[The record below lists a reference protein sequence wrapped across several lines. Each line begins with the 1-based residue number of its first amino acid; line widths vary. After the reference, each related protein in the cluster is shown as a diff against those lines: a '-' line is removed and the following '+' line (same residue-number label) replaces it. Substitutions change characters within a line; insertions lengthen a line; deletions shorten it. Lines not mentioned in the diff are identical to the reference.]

1 MILLIHTSTAASRIQ
16 QQLGRPE
23 YSYRFVVEE
32 FRPLLDEL
40 GIVIEVDDPERQVDA
55 IHASCRRH
63 GESCVFLC
71 FMPPNKTPIGL
82 TCPTI
87 PVFAWEY
94 EALPSEAFG
103 GKPRNDW
110 TRVLAKLGAALT
122 HSSFTVDRTRA
133 ALGTNFPI
141 ASVPAP
147 LWDRMQPLR
156 EPLSGPVTLP
166 LSGLV
171 IDSRRTD
178 LSMYRKSLLL
188 AAQPDPLPLPENRQD
203 YQGAL
208 VLEGVLYTAIFNP
221 HDARKNWLEMI
232 TGFCDALRDKAD
244 ATLLIKLTH
253 YDPADIIPSLLEA
266 VYKMGRLSCRVV
278 LVHAY
283 LQKPEYDTLLRA
295 TTYAVNTSHGEG
307 QCLPLMEYMSAGKPA
322 VAPRH
327 TSMLDY
333 INAENAFVIDSSVE
347 PGTWPHD
354 QRQACRTLRQRI
366 HYQSLVDAYRR
377 SYHVARNEPD
387 VYAAMGN
394 AAAASLQRYCS
405 TDVVRPRLQRFILD
419 RLAAGTTRSMDPV
432 HVDPT

>member
-1 MILLIHTSTAASRIQ
+1 MILLIHTSTATQ
-16 QQLGRPE
+16 QIPQRLGRPE

-40 GIVIEVDDPERQVDA
+40 GIVIEVSDPAHEVDA
-55 IHASCRRH
+55 IYENCRRH
-63 GESCVFLC
+63 GESCLFLC
-71 FMPPNKTPIGL
+71 FMPPNKIPIGL
-82 TCPTI
+82 ACPTI

-94 EALPSEAFG
+94 AALPGEAFG

-122 HSSFTVDRTRA
+122 HSSFTVECTRA
-133 ALGTNFPI
+133 ALGADFPVTC
-141 ASVPAP
+141 VPAP
-147 LWDRMQPLR
+147 LWDRMQSLR
-156 EPLSGPVTLP
+156 RLPSGPVTLP
-166 LSGLV
+166 ITGLV
-171 IDSRRTD
+171 IDSRRTN
-178 LSMYRKSLLL
+178 LSAYRKSLLM
-188 AAQPDPLPLPENRQD
+188 AAQPGALPLPENRHE
-203 YQGAL
+203 YQGEL
-208 VLEGVLYTAIFNP
+208 TLDGVLYTAIFNP

-253 YDPADIIPSLLEA
+253 YDPADIIPNLLEQ

-283 LQKPEYDTLLRA
+283 LQKPEYNALLRA
-295 TTYAVNTSHGEG
+295 TSYAVNTSHGEG

-322 VAPRH
+322 VAPCH

-333 INAENAFVIDSSVE
+333 INPDCAFVIDSSVE

-354 QRQACRTLRQRI
+354 QRQAFRTLRQRI

-377 SYHVARNEPD
+377 SYHVARYEPK

-394 AAAASLQRYCS
+394 AAALSLQRYCS
-405 TDVVRPRLQRFILD
+405 TEVVRPRLQRFIRD
-419 RLAAGTTRSMDPV
+419 RLAASTAPVSDSMHANRV
-432 HVDPT
+432 